1 MAKLYVFGIGGT
13 GARVLRSFTFL
24 LASGV
29 KLQGFNEVVPVI
41 IDADSTSGDKTDTVS
56 LMQDYIKIFEKE
68 DHTGNAFHD
77 SFFSTK
83 ISSCCDNNFTMAIPG
98 GTSQRFKEYMGFSN
112 FSADDQALIKML
124 YSEDNLNS
132 SMDVGFK
139 GNPNIGCVVL
149 NKLVAGSDSYT
160 KFANTFQQG
169 DAIFI
174 ISSIFG
180 GTGASGFPLLL
191 YNLRKGVKKGD
202 KKGDKKVPNSDLL
215 AKCQI
220 GALSVL
226 PYFDLQAAET
236 EDDGQIKGDQLDG
249 TSFIQKTRAALK
261 YYHNNLK
268 DLDQL
273 YYIGDS
279 VRSAYENHNGGALQK
294 NQPHFVELAGALS
307 IFNFAVAYSGLDEEH
322 KEHKSEDETTA
333 YEYGVKE
340 DLTTLDFSNLHAQS
354 LNLIQK
360 PMTKFLLMRNYFS
373 QALEQSWN
381 KSWANTHE
389 PIFNPTSVNEG
400 GFYDTLSIFL
410 EKYRTWLDGMA
421 KNSRSFQ
428 PFNLETTDS
437 SVFNLV
443 KGVKPESHGWFSDK
457 NFDLFNNRLDKN
469 KKALSQQIVSIQACW
484 MDLFART
491 TDQLVSEELH
501 L

>member
-56 LMQDYIKIFEKE
+56 LMQDYIKIFKKE
-68 DHTGNAFHD
+68 DHTDNAFTG

-98 GTSQRFKEYMGFSN
+98 GTSQRFKDYMKFNGFSE
-112 FSADDQALIKML
+112 SDQALIKML

-132 SMDVGFK
+132 SMEVGFK
-139 GNPNIGCVVL
+139 GNPNIGSVVL
-149 NKLVAGSDSYT
+149 NELITNSDGYK
-160 KFANTFQQG
+160 KFANSFQQG

-191 YNLRKGVKKGD
+191 HNLRNGSVKIS
-202 KKGDKKVPNSDLL
+202 NSNLL
-215 AKCQI
+215 AQCQI

-226 PYFDLQAAET
+226 PYFNLKDAEM
-236 EDDGQIKGDQLDG
+236 EDGQLKEDQLDG
-249 TSFIQKTRAALK
+249 SSFIQKTRAALK
-261 YYHNNLK
+261 YYYNNIK
-268 DLDQL
+268 GIDQL
-273 YYIGDS
+273 YYIGDD
-279 VRSAYENHNGGALQK
+279 VRSTYENHNGGALQK
-294 NQPHFVELAGALS
+294 NQPHFVELVGALS
-307 IFNFAVAYSGLDEEH
+307 IFNFAEEVSKLGSGQKVH
-322 KEHKSEDETTA
+322 NPGNAPTA
-333 YEYGVKE
+333 YEFGIKE
-340 DLTTLDFSNLHAQS
+340 DLKAFGFSNLHNQS
-354 LNLIQK
+354 LSLIQK
-360 PMTKFLLMRNYFS
+360 PLTKFLLMRNYFA
-373 QALEQSWN
+373 QALNLSWK

-389 PIFNPTSVNEG
+389 PIFNSTSVNEG
-400 GFYDTLSIFL
+400 GFCDTLSSFL
-410 EKYRTWLDGMA
+410 EEYRNWLKGMA
-421 KNSRSFQ
+421 ENSRSFQ
-428 PFNLETTDS
+428 PFDLETTDS

-443 KGVKPESHGWFSDK
+443 KGVKPESHWWLSDK
-457 NFDLFNNRLDKN
+457 NFDLFNNRLDKT
-469 KKALSQQIVSIQACW
+469 KRTLSQQIVSIQACW

-491 TDQLVSEELH
+491 TDQLVSDELH